1 MNRQLDEQ
9 QPREQA
15 GFRSGFS
22 TIDHL
27 QVINQILERT
37 RECKIPLCMA
47 FVDYEKAFDSI
58 EINAVINA
66 LVRQNIPKQY
76 IRTLLN
82 INTGC
87 SASFR
92 LFNNNIAIP
101 INRGVRQGDTI
112 SPKLF
117 TAALEDV
124 FRTLSWENRGIMVD
138 GELLTHLRFADDI
151 VLFAYD
157 VKTVAEMLKEL
168 NEASTRVGLK
178 INRTKTQAMKN
189 GQYASENIKLDDDTI
204 LFVNKYTYLG
214 QTITQDHK
222 VEDEIR
228 RRRSAAWFSF
238 KNIEEIL
245 KKTKNT
251 TLRAHLFNSTILPV
265 LNYGCEV
272 WTMRESDKQKLQT
285 TQRAIE
291 RRVLGIKLVQKIPN
305 NIIRQRT
312 KFKDAYID
320 ALQRKFRWAGHVARR
335 EANRITRMGIDFVW
349 FLPIHPIG
357 ITNRKGSLGSPY
369 SINDFRAIN
378 PEYGTMGDFDHLVSE
393 LHRLGMRVMI
403 DIVFRH
409 TSHDCS
415 WIKEYPEWYWRDT
428 TGKPISRV
436 PQWRDIVDL
445 KFEGNETT
453 LWSELIDILKFWCE
467 HGVDG
472 FRLDV
477 ASCVPIEFWRQA
489 RRSVTEVYPRC
500 IWLAESCWFSAM
512 KSQRDQD
519 TIIHTDAELYEAFDL
534 CYDYDLYVAWRGAVQ
549 GAASIKSYLELLR
562 LQTFIY
568 PKNFIKLRFVENHDQ
583 DRIAYICRDNRWKGL
598 AWTAFSAFNKGCFLV
613 HDGQEMEQKTIS
625 SLFEKDW
632 VDNKGVR
639 PLEEFILRLIQ
650 IKKHP
655 VIETKEARLTLTHH
669 SPCIVAV
676 WEVKSTREGL
686 IGIFNVAQEA
696 DGAQFIQIPNL
707 SNGNYK
713 NLFIDMGV
721 NELLRYELRAVSVNS
736 NGRLAVPKVAIVL
749 HYTDILLLPK
759 PFYSV
764 TFDFNYRHA

>member
-1 MNRQLDEQ
+1 MANEDIKNLVFYCIYVRNH
-9 QPREQA
+9 
-15 GFRSGFS
+15 SGSGTFQ
-22 TIDHL
+22 D
-27 QVINQILERT
+27 VIN
-37 RECKIPLCMA
+37 
-47 FVDYEKAFDSI
+47 D
-58 EINAVINA
+58 
-66 LVRQNIPKQY
+66 
-76 IRTLLN
+76 
-82 INTGC
+82 
-87 SASFR
+87 
-92 LFNNNIAIP
+92 
-101 INRGVRQGDTI
+101 
-112 SPKLF
+112 
-117 TAALEDV
+117 
-124 FRTLSWENRGIMVD
+124 
-138 GELLTHLRFADDI
+138 
-151 VLFAYD
+151 
-157 VKTVAEMLKEL
+157 
-168 NEASTRVGLK
+168 
-178 INRTKTQAMKN
+178 
-189 GQYASENIKLDDDTI
+189 
-204 LFVNKYTYLG
+204 
-214 QTITQDHK
+214 
-222 VEDEIR
+222 
-228 RRRSAAWFSF
+228 
-238 KNIEEIL
+238 
-245 KKTKNT
+245 
-251 TLRAHLFNSTILPV
+251 LP
-265 LNYGCEV
+265 
-272 WTMRESDKQKLQT
+272 
-285 TQRAIE
+285 
-291 RRVLGIKLVQKIPN
+291 
-305 NIIRQRT
+305 
-312 KFKDAYID
+312 
-320 ALQRKFRWAGHVARR
+320 
-335 EANRITRMGIDFVW
+335 RITRMGIDFVW

-378 PEYGTMGDFDHLVSE
+378 PEYGTMNDFHHLVSE

-415 WIKEYPEWYWRDT
+415 WIKEHPEWYWRDA

-453 LWSELIDILKFWCE
+453 LWPELIDILKFWCE
-467 HGVDG
+467 HGADG
-472 FRLDV
+472 FRMDV

-489 RRSVTEVYPRC
+489 RRSVTEVYPRS
-500 IWLAESCWFSAM
+500 IWLAESCWLSAM

-519 TIIHTDAELYEAFDL
+519 KIIHTDAELYEAFDL

-583 DRIAYICRDNRWKGL
+583 DRIAYICRDNRWKAL

-632 VDNKGVR
+632 VDSKGVR

-655 VIETKEARLTLTHH
+655 VIQTKEARLTLTHH

-676 WEVKSTREGL
+676 WEVESTREGL

-707 SNGNYK
+707 PNGNYK
-713 NLFIDMGV
+713 NLFVDMGV

-736 NGRLAVPKVAIVL
+736 NGRLAVPKAAIVL
-749 HYTDILLLPK
+749 HYTDILLRPK